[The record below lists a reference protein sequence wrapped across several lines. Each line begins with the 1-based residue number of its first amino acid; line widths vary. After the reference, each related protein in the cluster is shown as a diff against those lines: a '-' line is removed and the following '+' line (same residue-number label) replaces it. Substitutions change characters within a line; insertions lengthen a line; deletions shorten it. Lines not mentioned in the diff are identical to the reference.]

1 MTTIIRPT
9 NRSNHR
15 ATTTPSEVWD
25 LDRAAAPSR
34 EVRQLAPQTRT
45 PYRPPLGGELAPPAA
60 ETVIEPDRESRDNLL
75 LGALMAGALLIGS
88 IVGGAFD
95 TPDAANVGAPSAPAA
110 IASEGSIAQ
119 AR

>member
-9 NRSNHR
+9 NRSNAR
-15 ATTTPSEVWD
+15 ATTTPSEIWD
-25 LDRAAAPSR
+25 LERSTDSVH
-34 EVRQLAPQTRT
+34 EVRQLTPQTRT
-45 PYRPPLGGELAPPAA
+45 PYRTPTGEGKPTATVAA
-60 ETVIEPDRESRDNLL
+60 AIEPDRESRDNLL

-95 TPDAANVGAPSAPAA
+95 APDAGVPSHPAA
-110 IASEGSIAQ
+110 AAAEGSIAQ